1 MEAHSHHHLLE
12 QEQQYHDSDKTRSR
26 TFRVSLSLLGTL
38 LGGTLLLNSL
48 IAELIP
54 SIDKSQAELMAMV
67 GAILLGAPII
77 WHAMASVIKGRSH
90 MDELVALAIIAAF
103 AMENYRVAGAVG
115 FFMLLSELIE
125 TRTALG
131 ARASIESLIRI
142 TPTRAHLIAE
152 DGTETEVEAHL
163 LQPKQII
170 RVRPGDN
177 IPADGK
183 VINGQSIVN
192 QATITGESLP
202 VDKSVGDQVFAGTTN
217 LTGAMEVEVATAGGD
232 TTLGKV
238 QTLIM
243 QAEQTKI
250 PIMRIIDRYVK
261 WYTPTILMVA
271 GLIFAFTNITNAIS
285 ALIIACP
292 CALILATPTAMVAAL
307 SCAAR
312 LGILVKN
319 VADLEAAGRLTAII
333 FDKTGTLTTGQLAV
347 SKLTPV
353 KGVDPAVM
361 LTAAA
366 SAEQFSKH
374 PAAKA
379 LVEVAK
385 KAHLNLVKPDDFK
398 ETAGRGVSAT
408 VEGKPVLVGR
418 DSWLKEQGVDMST
431 VSSDEMTP
439 PEGISLLYIAQD
451 GKCVG
456 WIGMEDRT
464 RPEARNAIADL
475 AQAGMKR
482 LVMVTGDRLAVAKRV
497 AAEMGCSEVKAQCL
511 PHEKLQLVHQLQ
523 QSGHRVAVIGDGVN
537 DAPALA
543 AGDLGVAMGAAGSDI
558 AINSASIALMNND
571 LNRISFLIHLSR
583 TTRKVVVQNLGF
595 GILFIILGIIFSG
608 QGWLTP
614 IAAVLLHLVSSL
626 IIVFNSARLVR
637 LGEDLPHYD
646 GTAEAV
652 PAEQIDTTDTGAL
665 SPVPA
670 V

>member
-12 QEQQYHDSDKTRSR
+12 QEHQHHDSDKTRSR

-54 SIDKSQAELMAMV
+54 SIDKSQADLMAMV
-67 GAILLGAPII
+67 GAILLGTPII
-77 WHAMASVIKGRSH
+77 WHAMASLIKGHSH

-103 AMENYRVAGAVG
+103 AMGNYRVAGAVG

-142 TPTRAHLIAE
+142 TPTRAHLITE

-163 LQPKQII
+163 LQPKQVI

-183 VINGQSIVN
+183 VIDGQSIVN

-202 VDKSVGDQVFAGTTN
+202 VDKSIGDQVFAGTTN

-353 KGVDPAVM
+353 KGIDPADM

-366 SAEQFSKH
+366 SVEQFSKH

-385 KAHLNLVKPDDFK
+385 KARLNLIKPDDFH
-398 ETAGRGVSAT
+398 ETAGKGVSAT
-408 VEGKPVLVGR
+408 VNGKAVLVGR

-431 VSSDEMTP
+431 VSSDEMAP
-439 PEGISLLYIAQD
+439 PEGVSLLYVAQN

-475 AQAGMKR
+475 AEAGMKR

-497 AAEMGCSEVKAQCL
+497 AAEMGCGEVKAECL

-583 TTRKVVVQNLGF
+583 TTRKVVTQNLGF

-626 IIVFNSARLVR
+626 VIVFNSARLVR
-637 LGEDLPHYD
+637 LGEELPHYD
-646 GTAEAV
+646 GTAEAA
-652 PAEQIDTTDTGAL
+652 PAKQIDTTDTGVL
-665 SPVPA
+665 SAVPA